1 MPEFKILEVRE
12 ERIGEMLGG
21 GLLAAGGA
29 RDGPGGNVSHV
40 VRVGQVTAVFRKIR
54 ALKKCCGS
62 VPSAPTCT
70 SSYPVRCFTIENR
83 FRL

>member
-1 MPEFKILEVRE
+1 MPEFQILEVRE

-40 VRVGQVTAVFRKIR
+40 VRVGQITAVFRQIR
-54 ALKKCCGS
+54 CGS

-70 SSYPVRCFTIENR
+70 SSYPVRCFTTENR